1 MSPEAPGPAPGP
13 SPAAGP
19 SPAPGPSAAAGQ
31 SPAPARP
38 SAKPAIDED
47 ELFRGDLT
55 PLIRAASLGARFVA
69 RAVTRVHVEGD
80 ATAIPREGPVILAAN
95 HISNADPVI
104 VGAWLTPRL
113 GRRIHWLGKR
123 EMFDWPIVG
132 WMARNGG
139 VVPVDRG
146 AADVEAFRLAQRVLE
161 AGHVLVVFPEGTRS
175 PTGEL
180 QRPKDGLAMLALRT
194 NATIVP
200 IGVSNTDRV
209 WRKGSLLP
217 RPGGHATMRIGDP
230 FKLGDE
236 LPVGTPRKEAKAAA
250 TDLIMRRI
258 AALLDA
264 RHRGP
269 YGDDGPAI

>member
-1 MSPEAPGPAPGP
+1 MSD
-13 SPAAGP
+13 AAQE
-19 SPAPGPSAAAGQ
+19 S
-31 SPAPARP
+31 RP
-38 SAKPAIDED
+38 SAKPAIDEE
-47 ELFRGDLT
+47 ELLRGDLT
-55 PLIRAASLGARFVA
+55 PLINVGALVA
-69 RAVTRVHVEGD
+69 RTVARGFTRVRIEGAID
-80 ATAIPREGPVILAAN
+80 AIPRDGPVILASN
-95 HISNADPVI
+95 HISNADAVI

-132 WMARNGG
+132 WMSRNGG

-146 AADVEAFRLAQRVLE
+146 TADAEAFRLAQRVLA
-161 AGHVLVVFPEGTRS
+161 AGHVLMVFPEGTRS
-175 PTGEL
+175 PSGEL

-209 WRKGSLLP
+209 WPKG
-217 RPGGHATMRIGDP
+217 RPIPKVGSHATMRVGEP
-230 FKLGDE
+230 FRLDE
-236 LPVGTPRKEAKAAA
+236 LLPEGLDRKAQKAAA

-258 AALLDA
+258 AAQLDP

-269 YGDDGPAI
+269 YAQE